1 MLHILDLQENRSVI
15 VIVHS
20 KSFLGRKKK
29 KSKLTVAL
37 IPKKTLPSA
46 GFSRQCDS
54 SKQPGHPVPGQ
65 PAAVHVD
72 PSPSSAAGVIAFQRL
87 WRCLHL
93 APFPLKQKL
102 FSLTTVHHICNSL
115 LIKAR
120 STFRAERKSRTPS
133 LGVSFLPEGAGLAV
147 PAGLAGALVQLAP
160 PPPRSAPPPGS
171 WGSKACVRKPRAL
184 GYRCRAN
191 ASWP

>member
-72 PSPSSAAGVIAFQRL
+72 PSPSSAAGGY
-87 WRCLHL
+87 CL
-93 APFPLKQKL
+93 
-102 FSLTTVHHICNSL
+102 S
-115 LIKAR
+115 KAM
-120 STFRAERKSRTPS
+120 
-133 LGVSFLPEGAGLAV
+133 AV
-147 PAGLAGALVQLAP
+147 PSSCAISSETEVIF
-160 PPPRSAPPPGS
+160 SHN
-171 WGSKACVRKPRAL
+171 C
-184 GYRCRAN
+184 
-191 ASWP
+191 ASYL